1 MDEDEGEDGE
11 TGGSVCGVGMHRILC
26 LIKFIALL
34 GETFASS
41 SSPPR
46 GGEMKGLVYSSILP
60 SFLYIIPLF
69 IAPNIN
75 LFT

>member
-1 MDEDEGEDGE
+1 MDEDEGEYGE
-11 TGGSVCGVGMHRILC
+11 TVGSDGGGGMHRILC

-34 GETFASS
+34 GETFVSS

-46 GGEMKGLVYSSILP
+46 RGEIKGLVSSSILP

-69 IAPNIN
+69 IALKIK